1 MMLLILVLKDN
12 VHWTFL
18 PILASIVCL
27 GDGDDADDND
37 AGDLDN
43 TNLNCDV
50 LDGLDKDNLGCG
62 CDRQC
67 SLGIPPSQSR
77 DHLTWPMMQNIDD
90 GGFKIDM
97 KMNNTMTLFL
107 C

>member
-62 CDRQC
+62 CD
-67 SLGIPPSQSR
+67 
-77 DHLTWPMMQNIDD
+77 
-90 GGFKIDM
+90 
-97 KMNNTMTLFL
+97 
-107 C
+107 